1 MYDPDLHIQGV
12 FLGLVSQVAGRSG
25 TDGVEKLA
33 FDRSWLTLPLSMR
46 GKGGYG
52 DKMILSSIL
61 WTTLCMGKS
70 SGNLFDSTKYGNEAP
85 DMQGMEFRYFLNML
99 ILAEADSKI
108 REKLGFAKRTATQ
121 EMWFDVSGYDPMAED
136 PEMEA
141 ILADLDAFEEHDGG
155 CWTPTR
161 AEVLETWNDY
171 TYNVLRVV
179 EVDLENP
186 PTDIHLPPGI
196 TQDSSRAIGNG
207 YVLPSSLPARK
218 LQGFI
223 NAYSSL
229 YGGRQLMTFNEDRF
243 LGIGSLAAK
252 PGDEL
257 WLLPGLY
264 APALIRPKVGE
275 TPAVGQSR
283 RYEFLGACYV
293 HGFMEGQF
301 EIQNKVEDITLV

>member
-1 MYDPDLHIQGV
+1 
-12 FLGLVSQVAGRSG
+12 
-25 TDGVEKLA
+25 
-33 FDRSWLTLPLSMR
+33 
-46 GKGGYG
+46 
-52 DKMILSSIL
+52 
-61 WTTLCMGKS
+61 
-70 SGNLFDSTKYGNEAP
+70 
-85 DMQGMEFRYFLNML
+85 
-99 ILAEADSKI
+99 
-108 REKLGFAKRTATQ
+108 
-121 EMWFDVSGYDPMAED
+121 MWFDVSGYDPMTED

-161 AEVLETWNDY
+161 AEVLENWNDY
-171 TYNVLRVV
+171 QYNLLRVV

-196 TQDSSRAIGNG
+196 FRDSSRAIGNG
-207 YVLPSSLPARK
+207 YVLLTSLPAHK

-223 NAYSSL
+223 NVYSTL

-243 LGIGSLAAK
+243 LGLGSLAAR

-264 APALIRPKVGE
+264 APALMRHKGAE
-275 TPAVGQSR
+275 SPAVGQSK

-293 HGFMEGQF
+293 HGLMEGEF
-301 EIQNKVEDITLV
+301 EIKNKLEDITLV